1 MRIWLIGAD
10 SRGTQALRQL
20 MKNQRIDIIVSDLG
34 EQPKAVSEGVI
45 DHVDYV
51 ERVTS
56 LNINHIARRVQ
67 PDLIL
72 IDAGALDRNW
82 GHVTGGSAL
91 SEAMTQEM
99 ASACEYPCVILD

>member
-20 MKNQRIDIIVSDLG
+20 VKNQRIDVIVSDDR
-34 EQPKAVSEGVI
+34 ERPKAVVEGLI

-56 LNINHIARRVQ
+56 LNINHIARRIQ

-72 IDAGALDRNW
+72 IDAGALDRSW

-91 SEAMTQEM
+91 SEALTNEM
-99 ASACEYPCVILD
+99 AGASDYPCLVLD

>member
-10 SRGTQALRQL
+10 SRGTQALRQFT
-20 MKNQRIDIIVSDLG
+20 KNQRIDVIVSDSS
-34 EQPKAVSEGVI
+34 ERPKAVVEGVI
-45 DHVDYV
+45 ANVNYV

-56 LNINHIARRVQ
+56 LNINHIARRIQ

-82 GHVTGGSAL
+82 GHVTGGNAL
-91 SEAMTQEM
+91 AEALTNEM
-99 ASACEYPCVILD
+99 AAASDYPCLVLD

>member
-1 MRIWLIGAD
+1 MRIWLVGAD
-10 SRGTQALRQL
+10 TKGTQALRQL
-20 MKNQRIDIIVSDLG
+20 AKNQRVDVIVSDVSDR
-34 EQPKAVSEGVI
+34 PRAVTEGLI

-51 ERVTS
+51 EQVSS
-56 LNINHIARRVQ
+56 LNINHIARRIQ

-72 IDAGALDRNW
+72 IDASALDRNW

-99 ASACEYPCVILD
+99 ASVSEYPCLILD

>member
-1 MRIWLIGAD
+1 MRVWLIGAD
-10 SRGTQALRQL
+10 IRGIQALRQL
-20 MKNQRIDIIVSDLG
+20 AKNQRVDVIISDINEQPRAVSDG
-34 EQPKAVSEGVI
+34 II
-45 DHVDYV
+45 DRVDYV

-72 IDAGALDRNW
+72 IDAGALERNW

-99 ASACEYPCVILD
+99 ATVSEYPCLILD

>member
-1 MRIWLIGAD
+1 MRIWLIGAAE
-10 SRGTQALRQL
+10 RGTHALRQL
-20 MKNQRIDIIVSDLG
+20 NKNQRIDMIVSDPN
-34 EQPKAVSEGVI
+34 QRPKAVVDGVI

-56 LNINHIARRVQ
+56 LNINHMGRRIQ

-82 GHVTGGSAL
+82 SHVTGGNAL
-91 SEAMTQEM
+91 AEAMTNEM
-99 ASACEYPCVILD
+99 VAVSDYPCLVLG